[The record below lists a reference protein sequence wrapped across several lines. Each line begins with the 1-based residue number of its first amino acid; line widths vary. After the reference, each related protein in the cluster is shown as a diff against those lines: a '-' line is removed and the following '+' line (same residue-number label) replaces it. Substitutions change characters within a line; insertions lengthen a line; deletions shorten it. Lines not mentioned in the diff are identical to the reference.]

1 MDHPSIAYL
10 QSLFT
15 YHDVGDGALVWKT
28 GRLQGEIAGTVTG
41 NPPELRV
48 RVDGRSYLAAKIAW
62 ALALGHWPENRLQ
75 FDDGDR
81 TNIRIANLTELERAD
96 GPGR

>member
-1 MDHPSIAYL
+1 MDRPSIPYL

-15 YHDVGDGALVWKT
+15 YHDVGDGGLVWKK
-28 GRLQGEIAGTVTG
+28 GRLEGEFAGTVTG
-41 NPPELRV
+41 DPPELRV
-48 RVDGRSYLAAKIAW
+48 RVDGKSYLAAKIVW
-62 ALALGHWPENRLQ
+62 AITMGHWPEGRLQ

-81 TNIRIANLTELERAD
+81 TNIRIDNLTELERAD